1 MNDETPDV
9 QKIPIEQINVLN
21 LRRRNKFIFQG
32 IVSNISNI
40 GLKKPITVARRAQ
53 PLNGKIYDLV
63 DGHGRL
69 EACIALGQTEIPA
82 LITDAS
88 EEECLLMS
96 LIECLPRRAHSP
108 AELLGEISQLKR
120 REHKSNEIA
129 RKINREKADT
139 SR

>member
-9 QKIPIEQINVLN
+9 QKIPIEQSNVLN

-82 LITDAS
+82 IITDAS
-88 EEECLLMS
+88 EEECLLYEPYRVPAAPGPLS
-96 LIECLPRRAHSP
+96 SGVIGRNQPTEEARAQ
-108 AELLGEISQLKR
+108 GKR
-120 REHKSNEIA
+120 D
-129 RKINREKADT
+129 RKEDQP
-139 SR
+139 